1 MLEKTRGGV
10 DRRASVRL
18 THLMTLETN
27 ADMSD
32 ESTIDEM
39 LVPVREALEWATGG
53 NAGWSLIL
61 QVFIVV
67 FAVVAFNYALR
78 RLLARLERHAKSTPT
93 PWDDAL
99 VSAARRPASLL
110 AWIVGLT
117 FAVRIIYEGTD
128 ATIFEFFE
136 PARTV
141 GVIGCITWF
150 LLLFIRNVQDSLVAR
165 QIARGKPV
173 DRTTVDAVGKLL
185 RISIL
190 ITAVLIG
197 LQSLG
202 FSVSGVLAFGGIGGI
217 AVGFAARDLLANFF
231 GGLMVYLD
239 RPFAIGDWI
248 RSPDREIEGTVED
261 IGWRVTRIRTFDKR
275 PIYVPNAVFTQIT
288 VENPSRMT
296 NRRIFE
302 HIGVRY
308 EDFAVVESI
317 VADIKQMLREHPQI
331 DPDQTLIV
339 NLNEFSDSSLDIMI
353 YTFTRTTVWVDFHEI
368 KQDVLLRIGRIIESH
383 GAQIALPTRTLHL
396 PGSVRLEPDTMIA
409 TMAPGGQ
416 PA

>member
-1 MLEKTRGGV
+1 M
-10 DRRASVRL
+10 
-18 THLMTLETN
+18 N
-27 ADMSD
+27 D
-32 ESTIDEM
+32 EGSIDEM
-39 LVPVREALEWATGG
+39 LVPVRDALEWVTGG
-53 NAGWSLIL
+53 NAGWALIL
-61 QVFIVV
+61 QVFLVV
-67 FAVVAFNYALR
+67 LAVVAFNYALR
-78 RLLARLERHAKSTPT
+78 RVLARLERHARSTST

-99 VSAARRPASLL
+99 VSAARRPVSLL

-117 FAVRIIYEGTD
+117 FAVRIIYEGTE

-141 GVIGCITWF
+141 GVVGCITWF

-165 QIARGKPV
+165 QVARGKPV
-173 DRTTVDAVGKLL
+173 DRTTVDAIGKLL
-185 RISIL
+185 RVSVL

-239 RPFAIGDWI
+239 RPFAIGDWV
-248 RSPDREIEGTVED
+248 RSPDRDIEGTVED

-275 PIYVPNAVFTQIT
+275 PIYVPNAVFTQVT
-288 VENPSRMT
+288 VENPSRMSH
-296 NRRIFE
+296 RRIFE
-302 HIGVRY
+302 HVGVRY
-308 EDFAVVESI
+308 DDFAVVEPI
-317 VADIKQMLREHPQI
+317 VADIKAMLREHPGI
-331 DPDQTLIV
+331 DSSQTLIV
-339 NLNEFSDSSLDIMI
+339 NFNAFSDSSLDIMV
-353 YTFTRTTVWVDFHEI
+353 YTFTRTTVWVEFHEV

-383 GAQIALPTRTLHL
+383 GAQIAFPTRTLHL
-396 PGSVRLEPDTMIA
+396 PEGVRIEPDS
-409 TMAPGGQ
+409 APPTVAASGQ

>member
-1 MLEKTRGGV
+1 M
-10 DRRASVRL
+10 
-18 THLMTLETN
+18 N
-27 ADMSD
+27 D
-32 ESTIDEM
+32 EGTIDEM
-39 LVPVREALEWATGG
+39 LVPVRDALEWVTGG
-53 NAGWSLIL
+53 NAGWALIL
-61 QVFIVV
+61 QVFLVV
-67 FAVVAFNYALR
+67 LVVVAFNYALR
-78 RLLARLERHAKSTPT
+78 RVLARFERHARSTRT

-117 FAVRIIYEGTD
+117 FAVRIIYEGTE
-128 ATIFEFFE
+128 ATIFQFFE

-141 GVIGCITWF
+141 GVIACITWF

-165 QIARGKPV
+165 QVVQGKPV
-173 DRTTVDAVGKLL
+173 DRTTVDAIGKLL
-185 RISIL
+185 RISVL

-239 RPFAIGDWI
+239 RPFAIGDWV
-248 RSPDREIEGTVED
+248 RSPDRNIEGTVED

-275 PIYVPNAVFTQIT
+275 PIYVPNAVFTQVT

-296 NRRIFE
+296 HRRIFE
-302 HIGVRY
+302 HVGVRY
-308 EDFAVVESI
+308 DDFAVVEPI
-317 VADIKQMLREHPQI
+317 VADIKTMLREHPGI
-331 DPDQTLIV
+331 DSSQTLIV
-339 NLNEFSDSSLDIMI
+339 NFNAFSDSSLDIMV
-353 YTFTRTTVWVDFHEI
+353 YTFTRTTVWVEFHEI

-383 GAQIALPTRTLHL
+383 GARIAFPTRTLHL
-396 PGSVRLEPDTMIA
+396 PGGVRIEPDSARA
-409 TMAPGGQ
+409 TVSASGQ